1 MITRLT
7 EMRNNVEMERAERR
21 QRSHEDAM
29 GIVHP
34 PLPPSNRTAKRGP
47 TRTGVFYDHA
57 EEDRKHEARMAARRK
72 ADDELWEWYLAKRD
86 PNAHCACGRFKAAC
100 MFSTTGHH
108 RTRHIPLVKPTVK
121 CKRCGDPVKD
131 DTEPCGKCQVE
142 ESEVMNDLH
151 QNR

>member
-7 EMRNNVEMERAERR
+7 EMRNNVEMERAEQR
-21 QRSHEDAM
+21 QRSYEDAL

-34 PLPPSNRTAKRGP
+34 PSPPATPREYPKTGIMVDYSEQDKRM
-47 TRTGVFYDHA
+47 
-57 EEDRKHEARMAARRK
+57 EANWAARRK
-72 ADDELWEWYLAKRD
+72 ADNDLWEWYLAKRD
-86 PNAHCACGRFKAAC
+86 PKAHCACGRFKVAC

-108 RTRHIPLVKPTVK
+108 RTRYIPLVKPTVK

-142 ESEVMNDLH
+142 EREVMNDLH